1 MTGSAGNNW
10 NPKSANPISRKF
22 LMFDHDI
29 TKEDFGF
36 NPMFD
41 EESHVCG
48 NLLSMNQNTVIE
60 LESMKPHS
68 EMKYNSS
75 LKTTSDVTR
84 YELGTL
90 FEVKISESLEM
101 NLHKISESQLSKL
114 MD

>member
-10 NPKSANPISRKF
+10 NPKSASPISRKF

-48 NLLSMNQNTVIE
+48 NLLTTNQDTAIE
-60 LESMKPHS
+60 LPSMKPHS
-68 EMKYNSS
+68 EMKYNGS

-90 FEVKISESLEM
+90 FEVKISETLEM
-101 NLHKISESQLSKL
+101 NLHKISES
-114 MD
+114 

>member
-1 MTGSAGNNW
+1 
-10 NPKSANPISRKF
+10 
-22 LMFDHDI
+22 MFNHDI
-29 TKEDFGF
+29 TKEKFGF
-36 NPMFD
+36 NPIFD

-48 NLLSMNQNTVIE
+48 NLLTMNQNTAIE
-60 LESMKPHS
+60 LLTMKQHS
-68 EMKYNSS
+68 EMKYNDS

-90 FEVKISESLEM
+90 FEVRISESLEL